1 MKKIISLAIS
11 AVVLLLAVK
20 TFAADQNF
28 VYQKFCQPLTFTTDR
43 QNCVNII
50 RKYTYFKESALDIC
64 APMTFTSEQF
74 KCLDSVG
81 NKTYMDFEITECDNE
96 NFESQKITCLAKS
109 GTPISNGGN
118 GSLDCKLGSNT
129 EQLFKSML
137 FDLRNGNTRSVDTQL
152 QQLIEKSKNC
162 P

>member
-1 MKKIISLAIS
+1 MMLFQGAI
-11 AVVLLLAVK
+11 LLLGSNAL
-20 TFAADQNF
+20 AADQNY

-64 APMTFTSEQF
+64 QPMTFTSEQF
-74 KCLDSVG
+74 KCLDTVG
-81 NKTYMDFEITECDNE
+81 NKNFMDFEITECENE
-96 NFESQKITCLAKS
+96 SFESQKITCLAKS
-109 GTPISNGGN
+109 GTPISSG
-118 GSLDCKLGSNT
+118 GSLDCKLNSTT

-137 FDLRNGNTRSVDTQL
+137 YDLRSGNYRPVDSQL

>member
-1 MKKIISLAIS
+1 MKKIVSFSFSMAL
-11 AVVLLLAVK
+11 LLLAVK

-81 NKTYMDFEITECDNE
+81 NKTYMDFEITECDTE
-96 NFESQKITCLAKS
+96 NFESQKISCLARS
-109 GTPISNGGN
+109 GTSITNG
-118 GSLDCKLGSNT
+118 GSLDCKLGSTT

-137 FDLRNGNTRSVDTQL
+137 FDLRSGNSRSVDAQL